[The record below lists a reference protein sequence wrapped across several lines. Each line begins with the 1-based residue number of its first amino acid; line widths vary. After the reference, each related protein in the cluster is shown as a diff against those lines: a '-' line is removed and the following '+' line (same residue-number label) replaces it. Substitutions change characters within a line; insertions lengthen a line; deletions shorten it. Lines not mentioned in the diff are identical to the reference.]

1 LPGGPRSAKLAL
13 MHPMAIAAIGLG
25 TGLMIGV
32 AAGSMLRTAVT
43 PAPKPELV
51 AAPEGDEGD
60 DDDALLAAN
69 AKLVSSL
76 QECNRRLAD
85 LGQKRVAPPVA
96 QPTATASSRMRGQG
110 RRETTGPDWERYA
123 KQGVVPYNIPCL
135 RDTPFTPSERQ
146 LDRLGLAPQDGNV
159 LRDAYQK
166 SNQRVMAQL
175 RPLCAKVLGSEQL
188 ADRVGASACMSAIVD
203 GARKENPDKMRDA
216 LARVGEVNA
225 GKRPPPEAGP
235 ALEPVEA
242 LMLAFTAESKA
253 FEADLAATLGPEDAH
268 RIAASRMLCSERGM
282 VRAKLEPQQD

>member
-1 LPGGPRSAKLAL
+1 
-13 MHPMAIAAIGLG
+13 MHPMAMAAIGLG

-32 AAGSMLRTAVT
+32 AAGSMLRRAFS
-43 PAPKPELV
+43 PAPKPEPV
-51 AAPEGDEGD
+51 AVPEADEGD
-60 DDDALLAAN
+60 DDDLLAAN
-69 AKLVSSL
+69 AKLVGSL

-85 LGQKRVAPPVA
+85 LGQKRVSPPA
-96 QPTATASSRMRGQG
+96 AEPTATASAWARMRERG
-110 RRETTGPDWERYA
+110 RRETAGPDWERYA

-135 RDTPFTPSERQ
+135 RDTPFAPSARQ
-146 LDRLGLAPQDGNV
+146 LDRLGLAPQDANV

-166 SNQRVMAQL
+166 SNQRVMAQM

-203 GARKENPDKMRDA
+203 GARKENPDKMHDA

-225 GKRPPPEAGP
+225 GKRPAPEAGQG
-235 ALEPVEA
+235 LEPVEA
-242 LMLAFTAESKA
+242 LMLAFTGESKA

-282 VRAKLEPQQD
+282 VRAKQEPQQD